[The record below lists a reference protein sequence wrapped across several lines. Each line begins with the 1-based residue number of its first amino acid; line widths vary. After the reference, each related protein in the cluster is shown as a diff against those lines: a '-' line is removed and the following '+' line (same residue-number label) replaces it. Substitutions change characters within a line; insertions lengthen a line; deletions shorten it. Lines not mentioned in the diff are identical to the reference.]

1 MAEDVREGER
11 VKGLV
16 EFENAAEEWSNV
28 TEVTAK
34 FQNDDEGDKEEKEAP
49 PVTPLVTVDIV
60 IEHLRS
66 MDEMESLLG
75 QVKSHE
81 GGRGSGD
88 VMRRLLCCLRQSR
101 PLPPHQR
108 LTVKLIQATALIAF
122 SNEDPLHLSMLRT
135 IYRQLTS
142 STVDCPRY
150 GSHWETIGFQ
160 GTDPSTDLRG
170 VGILGLVQAV
180 YLVTTPE
187 VLPFTRDLFSLSR
200 SEGQEFPLLVLS
212 LNITR
217 ITLHVLRDGLLN
229 RHVALEADVWATF
242 NFYYTCLLY
251 HVYYTW
257 KAKHLSIRDCGPL
270 LQQTETLARSRVGE
284 LIVQFEKFLSTHYTV
299 GAKQAAREQILKYS
313 SRPIRGQYSGHV
325 ICHDQSEASSGCRVT
340 RVNDSAV

>member
-1 MAEDVREGER
+1 MAEDVREGEM

-34 FQNDDEGDKEEKEAP
+34 FQGEEGDKEDKEAP

-66 MDEMESLLG
+66 LEEMESLLG
-75 QVKSHE
+75 QVKSQE
-81 GGRGSGD
+81 GGRGSGA
-88 VMRRLLCCLRQSR
+88 VMRRLLCCLRQPR

-284 LIVQFEKFLSTHYTV
+284 LIVQFEKFLSSHYSV

-313 SRPIRGQYSGHV
+313 SGPGG
-325 ICHDQSEASSGCRVT
+325 VT
-340 RVNDSAV
+340 RVNDSSV